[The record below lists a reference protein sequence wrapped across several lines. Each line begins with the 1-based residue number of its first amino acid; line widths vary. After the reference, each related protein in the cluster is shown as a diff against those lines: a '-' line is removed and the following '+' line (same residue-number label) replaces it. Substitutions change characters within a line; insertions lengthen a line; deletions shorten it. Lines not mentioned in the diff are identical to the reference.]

1 MNLFSLMRQFTIR
14 LRMLGAIGVVLG
26 LLGLLG
32 GAGML
37 GMFRIH
43 NMSQDFM
50 DHSFAEVGYMAEL
63 RGEMGAIRQYEKDMI
78 IGYEKPEAVKA
89 AHAKWV
95 ESQDKAKKIANKF
108 LEGEED
114 SDNPVVLIQSASLNL
129 KYPFGLSLSKPC
141 AALRQAQRERSK

>member
-63 RGEMGAIRQYEKDMI
+63 RGEMGAIRQDEKDMI

-114 SDNPVVLIQSASLNL
+114 SDNPVVAGAAMALSSVSVMANALLL
-129 KYPFGLSLSKPC
+129 K
-141 AALRQAQRERSK
+141 RWRM

>member
-1 MNLFSLMRQFTIR
+1 
-14 LRMLGAIGVVLG
+14 
-26 LLGLLG
+26 
-32 GAGML
+32 ML
-37 GMFRIH
+37 GMFRI
-43 NMSQDFM
+43 NDMSQDFM
-50 DHSFAEVGYMAEL
+50 DHSFAKVSSMAEL

-129 KYPFGLSLSKPC
+129 KYPSGLSLSKPC